1 LFRKPYINNQIRA
14 SEVRLIDETGKQ
26 LGVVSLEEALRTA
39 RERNLD
45 LIQVTEKVDPPVC
58 RIMEYGKYLYS
69 LQKKEKGMKT
79 KTSEIKGV
87 RLGLAISQHDMET
100 KANQAEKFLK
110 DGDKVKVDM
119 VLRGREKALK
129 DFAKNKVYKFLEI
142 LDQKIPVKMESD
154 FKKESKGFT
163 VIVSKK

>member
-1 LFRKPYINNQIRA
+1 MFRKPYINNQIRA